1 MTWHPSSADDSEQT
15 RSVRDAIE
23 QYLARGGHSEVSLL
37 SRVVDVW
44 PETVGD
50 LVAAHVRPT
59 LITDDTLYVDVD
71 QPAWS
76 TEVAFMAGRIL
87 EGLQTRLGKP
97 VATFIKPRVR
107 GGSG

>member
-1 MTWHPSSADDSEQT
+1 VTWHPSSADDAEQT
-15 RSVRDAIE
+15 RRLSEAIE
-23 QYLARGGHSEVSLL
+23 HYLARGGHGEVSLL

-44 PETVGD
+44 SETVGA
-50 LVAAHVRPT
+50 LVAAHVQPT
-59 LITDDTLYVDVD
+59 SIANRTLFVDVD

-87 EGLQTRLGKP
+87 EGLQTRLGEP
-97 VATFIKPRVR
+97 VAAFVKPRVR